1 MRLGVRV
8 TGVDLAETGYRV
20 TTAQGDFL
28 AENVV
33 IAVGIY
39 QQPRIP
45 PFAADIPAEVLQ
57 LHSGEY
63 RHPSVLVAGSAQS
76 GCQIAEELLFSGRKV
91 YLSLGG
97 GSGRALRHYRGRE
110 ILRWLDEV
118 GFLTQTYD
126 LVPEPKNKLSGNPLV
141 ISKDGGHSLNV
152 HQYAHDG
159 MILLGHITGVQ
170 NGSATFAPDY
180 KASLAIMD
188 RVEKQIMQ
196 IVDGYIAK
204 NGIQAPLETLPQLT
218 DGYAAEVITRL
229 DFKAHGIT
237 SLIWAIGYVYD
248 FG

>member
-63 RHPSVLVAGSAQS
+63 RHPSALPPGAVLVAGSAQS

-118 GFLTQTYD
+118 GCLTQTYD
-126 LVPEPKNKLSGNPLV
+126 LLPEPKNKLSGNPLV
-141 ISKDGGHSLNV
+141 TGKNGGHSLNV

-159 MILLGHITGVQ
+159 MIL
-170 NGSATFAPDY
+170 
-180 KASLAIMD
+180 
-188 RVEKQIMQ
+188 
-196 IVDGYIAK
+196 
-204 NGIQAPLETLPQLT
+204 
-218 DGYAAEVITRL
+218 
-229 DFKAHGIT
+229 
-237 SLIWAIGYVYD
+237 
-248 FG
+248 